1 MLKCIYL
8 LLITGISF
16 TTFGQNN
23 QKPFVSK
30 DSSYNENIR
39 KSRLYNVYIP
49 RDIDDALAKLI
60 ELTDQDAR
68 NRLLTIDENTMA
80 KKLYFGLGRWME
92 YNWNFEEG
100 SRFSHYLRQKGL
112 IFTEDMT
119 RFMLIIFH
127 RHISQKELKSEE
139 LIAKLSDERK
149 KKIKSEQEKMT
160 VIQTEK
166 KIIPKND

>member
-1 MLKCIYL
+1 MLKCIYF

-80 KKLYFGLGRWME
+80 KNYILVW
-92 YNWNFEEG
+92 EG
-100 SRFSHYLRQKGL
+100 GWSTIGILKKVLVFTLPEAKGL

-139 LIAKLSDERK
+139 IIAKLSDERK
-149 KKIKSEQEKMT
+149 KKLNRNR
-160 VIQTEK
+160 
-166 KIIPKND
+166 KNDCNSDRKEDYSKND

>member
-1 MLKCIYL
+1 MLKCVYL

-68 NRLLTIDENTMA
+68 NRLLTIDENT
-80 KKLYFGLGRWME
+80 LVWEGG
-92 YNWNFEEG
+92 WNIIG
-100 SRFSHYLRQKGL
+100 TLRKV
-112 IFTEDMT
+112 
-119 RFMLIIFH
+119 RVFH
-127 RHISQKELKSEE
+127 I
-139 LIAKLSDERK
+139 
-149 KKIKSEQEKMT
+149 T
-160 VIQTEK
+160 
-166 KIIPKND
+166 